1 MLLHTT
7 GNVGKLVSHD
17 MVAILSDL
25 NKAADGIAD
34 RLFSGPLEFPLHPVA
49 AGT

>member
-1 MLLHTT
+1 MFLYTT
-7 GNVGKLVSHD
+7 GNVSQLVSHD
-17 MVAILSDL
+17 MVAVLSDL
-25 NKAADGIAD
+25 DKTADGIAD